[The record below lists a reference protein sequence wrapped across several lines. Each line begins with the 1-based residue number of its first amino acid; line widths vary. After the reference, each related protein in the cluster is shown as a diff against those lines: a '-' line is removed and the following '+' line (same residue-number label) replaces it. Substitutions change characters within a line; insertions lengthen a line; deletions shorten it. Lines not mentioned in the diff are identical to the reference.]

1 MATLISETAKSNGS
15 AMSSLRIWMGVT
27 LLAVI
32 WGSTWLAIKIGLEDA
47 SPLSSAAPRFV
58 IAFGALYIWLKLRGR
73 RLPQGYKFWRRA
85 SAMAVFM
92 FIIPYGLVYWGELH
106 VSSGLAAVLFATQSL
121 FVVIFAHR
129 MVEGERA
136 NSRKVIG
143 LLMGLAGL
151 FFVFHGQ
158 IEWADRG
165 GMAGTIGIL
174 IAAASGGF
182 ALVWLRRLGGSV
194 DIVSEVTAQLGITA
208 LAFVILGISIE
219 GHQGNWTSLRLWL
232 SISYLAL
239 IGTALA
245 FVVYYW
251 LAKHATA
258 LTTSFSIFAAP
269 IFAVFLGWLVLGET
283 MGLEGV
289 IGSGLV
295 LIGVVVAQTQK

>member
-1 MATLISETAKSNGS
+1 MPSQS
-15 AMSSLRIWMGVT
+15 RIWIGIIS
-27 LLAVI
+27 LAVV

-58 IAFGALYIWLKLRGR
+58 LAFGALYLWLRLRGR
-73 RLPQGYKFWRRA
+73 RLPRGLQYWRRA

-106 VSSGLAAVLFATQSL
+106 VSSGLAAVLFSTQSL

-136 NSRKVIG
+136 SYRKLIG

-151 FFVFHGQ
+151 FLVFHGQ
-158 IEWADRG
+158 IGWVDRG

-174 IAAASGGF
+174 MAAASGGF
-182 ALVWLRRLGGSV
+182 ALVWLRRLGSSV
-194 DIVSEVTAQLGITA
+194 DTVSEVTAQLGITA
-208 LAFVILGISIE
+208 LAFIFLSFLVE
-219 GHQGNWTSLRLWL
+219 GNHGNWASLRLWL

-245 FVVYYW
+245 FVIYYW

-258 LTTSFSIFAAP
+258 LTTSFSIFASP
-269 IFAVFLGWLVLGET
+269 VFAVFLGWLVLGET

-295 LIGVVVAQTQK
+295 LIGVVVAQA